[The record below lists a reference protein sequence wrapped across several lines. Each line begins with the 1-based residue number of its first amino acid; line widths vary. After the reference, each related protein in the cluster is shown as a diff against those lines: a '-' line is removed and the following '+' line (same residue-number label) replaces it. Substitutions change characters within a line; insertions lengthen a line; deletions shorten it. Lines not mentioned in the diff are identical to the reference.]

1 MIGYLIVWLK
11 RRIIRFI
18 EKISAQDVTVYLL
31 IELLLPFAAYL
42 IAEMVGVSGIIAAVV
57 AGVAQAQ
64 RRRRVSLFD
73 AELANISE
81 STWSTIVFTL
91 NALVFIFRD

>member
-1 MIGYLIVWLK
+1 M
-11 RRIIRFI
+11 
-18 EKISAQDVTVYLL
+18 

-91 NALVFIFRD
+91 NALVFILGIELSQVFSPIWESNFMQTVI

>member
-1 MIGYLIVWLK
+1 MKNICPRCHCLSVDRTTI
-11 RRIIRFI
+11 
-18 EKISAQDVTVYLL
+18 A
-31 IELLLPFAAYL
+31 FAAYL

-91 NALVFIFRD
+91 NALVFYF